1 MRFCACRWSGVKSRR
16 ESSTEDE
23 LILWHD
29 ECCARVHRRAQQWG
43 AEQLAGAEAL
53 LALPSLGISLPLGE
67 LYAGVS
73 LGARE
78 RIRAS

>member
-29 ECCARVHRRAQQWG
+29 ECCARVHRRAQQWD
-43 AEQLAGAEAL
+43 AEQRPHVEAVL
-53 LALPSLGISLPLGE
+53 TLPSLEISLPLGE

-78 RIRAS
+78 RL